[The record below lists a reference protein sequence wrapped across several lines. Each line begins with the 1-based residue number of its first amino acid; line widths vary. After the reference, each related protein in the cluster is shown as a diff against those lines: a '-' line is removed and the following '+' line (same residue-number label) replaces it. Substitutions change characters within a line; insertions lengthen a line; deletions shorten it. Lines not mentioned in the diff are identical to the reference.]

1 MEQAHHPAR
10 RTYAFA
16 WFEHRNP
23 EREQATLRIWMGA
36 AVLLAYA
43 VFAWVR
49 PSHDA
54 LLVARIIALYV
65 SYGAIT
71 LLILSRVRAPSGT
84 RLIITTIADQTLL
97 GIALAA
103 GGSTALPLIWV
114 MFWFLIGS
122 GCRYGKRP
130 LAVSCA
136 TALVIVVVLGIWQPW
151 WRENLPAAIGLG
163 LSVLGASVYLS
174 VLVDRL
180 GNANRDLARQ
190 ASTDPLTGLS
200 NRYALE
206 RIVDRAMTSPEASGD
221 NHTALLLIDLDGFKE
236 VNDTYGHAVG
246 DMLLQAF
253 AQSLARRMRKSD
265 TIARLGGDEFVV
277 LAHQMRDRAAVLS
290 VADSI
295 HSTLRAITSV
305 QERPVSVSA
314 SIGACLLSSAT
325 AAASGTTNQPGMS
338 AVLRAAD
345 RAMYRAKSLGEGKT
359 VFAETRDFE
368 AG

>member
-1 MEQAHHPAR
+1 MEQAQQPAR

-16 WFEHRNP
+16 WSEHRNP

-36 AVLLAYA
+36 AVLLAYGIY
-43 VFAWVR
+43 AWLR

-54 LLVARIIALYV
+54 SMVTRIVALYV
-65 SYGAIT
+65 SYGAVT
-71 LLILSRVRAPSGT
+71 LLIVRRMRSPSVT
-84 RLIITTIADQTLL
+84 RLTMTTIADQTLL
-97 GIALAA
+97 GLALAA
-103 GGSTALPLIWV
+103 GGAIGLPLIWV

-122 GCRYGKRP
+122 GCRYGKRT

-136 TALVIVVVLGIWQPW
+136 TALVIVVALGIWQPW
-151 WRENLPAAIGLG
+151 WNANIPAAIGLG

-180 GNANRDLARQ
+180 GSANRDLARQ

-206 RIVDRAMTSPEASGD
+206 QIVDRAMSAPEADGD
-221 NHTALLLIDLDGFKE
+221 SATALLLIDLDGFKE

-253 AQSLARRMRKSD
+253 AQSLGKRMRKTD

-277 LAHQMRDRAAVLS
+277 LAHQVRDPAAVLAM
-290 VADSI
+290 ADSI
-295 HSTLRAITSV
+295 HSVLAAITSV

-325 AAASGTTNQPGMS
+325 AAHQSGMT

-359 VFAETRDFE
+359 VLAETRDFE
-368 AG
+368 TN

>member
-1 MEQAHHPAR
+1 MEQAHQPAR

-16 WFEHRNP
+16 WSEHRNP
-23 EREQATLRIWMGA
+23 EREQATLRVWMGA
-36 AVLLAYA
+36 VVLLAYG
-43 VFAWVR
+43 VFAWLR

-54 LLVARIIALYV
+54 FLTTRLVALYV

-71 LLILSRVRAPSGT
+71 LLIVSRMSAPSVA
-84 RLIITTIADQTLL
+84 RLTVTTIADQTIL
-97 GIALAA
+97 GLALAA
-103 GGSTALPLIWV
+103 GGATALPLLWV

-122 GCRYGKRP
+122 GCRYGKRT

-136 TALVIVVVLGIWQPW
+136 TALIIVTAMAVWQPW
-151 WRENLPAAIGLG
+151 WHENLPAAIGLA

-206 RIVDRAMTSPEASGD
+206 RVVDRAMNAPEANGD
-221 NHTALLLIDLDGFKE
+221 HATALLLIDLDGFKE

-246 DMLLQAF
+246 DLLLQAF
-253 AQSLARRMRKSD
+253 ADSLAKRMRKSD

-277 LAHQMRDRAAVLS
+277 LAHQMRDRDAVLS
-290 VADSI
+290 VADNI
-295 HSTLRAITSV
+295 HSALGEITSV

-314 SIGACLLSSAT
+314 SIGACLLSSA
-325 AAASGTTNQPGMS
+325 ASAHQTGMT

-368 AG
+368 IS

>member
-1 MEQAHHPAR
+1 MEQAHQAAR
-10 RTYAFA
+10 RAYAFA
-16 WFEHRNP
+16 WSEHRNP

-36 AVLLAYA
+36 AVLLAYG
-43 VFAWVR
+43 VFAWFH

-54 LLVARIIALYV
+54 SMVAGIIALYV
-65 SYGAIT
+65 AYGAIT
-71 LLILSRVRAPSGT
+71 LFVVSRMRAPSAT
-84 RLIITTIADQTLL
+84 RLTVTTIADQSIL
-97 GIALAA
+97 GLALAA
-103 GGSTALPLIWV
+103 GGATALPMLWV
-114 MFWFLIGS
+114 IFWFLIGS

-136 TALVIVVVLGIWQPW
+136 TALVVIVALGVFQSW
-151 WRENLPAAIGLG
+151 WRANLPAAIGLG

-180 GNANRDLARQ
+180 GHANRILAHQ

-206 RIVDRAMTSPEASGD
+206 QIVNRAMAESNGNSAI
-221 NHTALLLIDLDGFKE
+221 ALLLIDLDGFKE

-246 DMLLQAF
+246 DMLLQSF
-253 AQSLARRMRKSD
+253 AQQLARRMRKTD

-277 LAHQMRDRAAVLS
+277 LAHQVRDRSAVLS
-290 VADSI
+290 VTDSI
-295 HSTLRAITSV
+295 HAVLSTITSV

-325 AAASGTTNQPGMS
+325 AAHQSDMT

-359 VFAETRDFE
+359 VFAEARDFE
-368 AG
+368 TA

>member
-1 MEQAHHPAR
+1 MEQVHQPAR
-10 RTYAFA
+10 RGYAFA
-16 WFEHRNP
+16 WSGNRKP
-23 EREQATLRIWMGA
+23 EREQATLRVWMGA
-36 AVLLAYA
+36 AVLLAYG
-43 VFAWVR
+43 VFSWLH
-49 PSHDA
+49 PSRDA
-54 LLVARIIALYV
+54 LLVMRIIALYV

-71 LLILSRVRAPSGT
+71 LLIVNRATSPSQT
-84 RLIITTIADQTLL
+84 RLTATTIADQSIL
-97 GIALAA
+97 GLALAA
-103 GGSTALPLIWV
+103 GGAIALPLLWV
-114 MFWFLIGS
+114 VFWFLIGS
-122 GCRYGKRP
+122 GCRYGKRT
-130 LAVSCA
+130 LAISCA
-136 TALVIVVVLGIWQPW
+136 TALVIVVSLSIGQPW
-151 WRENLPAAIGLG
+151 WKANIPAAIGLG

-180 GNANRDLARQ
+180 GSVNRDLARQ

-206 RIVDRAMTSPEASGD
+206 QIVDRAMSASAAASDGD
-221 NHTALLLIDLDGFKE
+221 AATALLLIDLDGFKE

-246 DMLLQAF
+246 DMLLQSF
-253 AQSLARRMRKSD
+253 AQSLAKRMRKTD

-277 LAHQMRDRAAVLS
+277 LAHQVRDRDAVLA

-295 HSTLRAITSV
+295 HATLGAITSV

-325 AAASGTTNQPGMS
+325 AAQQSGMT

-368 AG
+368 TT

>member
-1 MEQAHHPAR
+1 MEQAHQPAR

-16 WFEHRNP
+16 WSEHRNP
-23 EREQATLRIWMGA
+23 EREQATLRVWMGG
-36 AVLLAYA
+36 AVLLAYGI
-43 VFAWVR
+43 FTWLR

-54 LLVARIIALYV
+54 LLVTRLIALYA
-65 SYGAIT
+65 SYGAVT
-71 LLILSRVRAPSGT
+71 LLIVSRMSAPSER
-84 RLIITTIADQTLL
+84 RLTVTTIADQTLL
-97 GIALAA
+97 GLALAA
-103 GGSTALPLIWV
+103 GGATALPLIWV

-122 GCRYGKRP
+122 GCRYGKRT
-130 LAVSCA
+130 LAVSCV
-136 TALVIVVVLGIWQPW
+136 TALVIVVALGVWQPW
-151 WRENLPAAIGLG
+151 WRANLPAAIGLG

-180 GNANRDLARQ
+180 GSANRDLARQ

-206 RIVDRAMTSPEASGD
+206 QIVDRAMSTREADGD
-221 NHTALLLIDLDGFKE
+221 HATALLLIDLDGFKE

-253 AQSLARRMRKSD
+253 AQSLAKRMRKTD

-277 LAHQMRDRAAVLS
+277 LAHQVGDRAAVLS

-295 HSTLRAITSV
+295 HSILGAMTSV

-325 AAASGTTNQPGMS
+325 AAHQSGMS

-368 AG
+368 TN

>member
-10 RTYAFA
+10 RAYGFP
-16 WFEHRNP
+16 WSEHRNP
-23 EREQATLRIWMGA
+23 EREQATLRVWMGA
-36 AVLLAYA
+36 AVLVAYG
-43 VFAWVR
+43 VFAWIH

-54 LLVARIIALYV
+54 VLVARLIALYV

-71 LLILSRVRAPSGT
+71 LLIVSRMSSPSQT
-84 RLIITTIADQTLL
+84 RLTATTIADQSIL
-97 GIALAA
+97 GCALAA
-103 GGSTALPLIWV
+103 GGATALPLIWV

-122 GCRYGKRP
+122 GCRYGKRT

-136 TALVIVVVLGIWQPW
+136 TALVIVVMLGIWQPW
-151 WRENLPAAIGLG
+151 WNANIPAAIGLG

-180 GNANRDLARQ
+180 GSANRDLARQ

-206 RIVDRAMTSPEASGD
+206 QIVNRAMTAPEAEAD
-221 NHTALLLIDLDGFKE
+221 DHAATALLLIDLDGFKE

-246 DMLLQAF
+246 DMLLQSF
-253 AQSLARRMRKSD
+253 AHSLAKRMRKSD
-265 TIARLGGDEFVV
+265 TTARLGGDEFVV
-277 LAHQMRDRAAVLS
+277 LAHQVRDRDAVLA

-295 HSTLRAITSV
+295 HAALGAITSV

-325 AAASGTTNQPGMS
+325 AAQQSGMT

-368 AG
+368 LT

>member
-1 MEQAHHPAR
+1 MEQAHQPAR
-10 RTYAFA
+10 RGYVFP
-16 WFEHRNP
+16 WSGHRNP
-23 EREQATLRIWMGA
+23 EREQATLRVWMGA
-36 AVLLAYA
+36 AVLVAYG
-43 VFAWVR
+43 VFSWLH
-49 PSHDA
+49 PSRDA
-54 LLVARIIALYV
+54 FLVMRIVGLYV

-71 LLILSRVRAPSGT
+71 LLVVSRAASASQT
-84 RLIITTIADQTLL
+84 RLTATTIADQSIL
-97 GIALAA
+97 GLALAV
-103 GGSTALPLIWV
+103 GGATALPLIWV

-122 GCRYGKRP
+122 GCRYGKRT

-136 TALVIVVVLGIWQPW
+136 TALVIVVSLSIGQPW
-151 WRENLPAAIGLG
+151 WNANIPAALGLG

-180 GNANRDLARQ
+180 GSVNRDLARQ

-206 RIVDRAMTSPEASGD
+206 QIVDRAMFASAAASDGD
-221 NHTALLLIDLDGFKE
+221 AATALLLIDLDGFKE

-246 DMLLQAF
+246 DMLLQSF
-253 AQSLARRMRKSD
+253 AHALAKRMRKTD
-265 TIARLGGDEFVV
+265 TTARLGGDEFVV
-277 LAHQMRDRAAVLS
+277 LAHQVRDRAAVLA

-295 HSTLRAITSV
+295 HSVLGAITSV

-325 AAASGTTNQPGMS
+325 AGHQTGMT

-368 AG
+368 AS

>member
-10 RTYAFA
+10 RAYGFP
-16 WFEHRNP
+16 WSEHRNP

-36 AVLLAYA
+36 AVLAAYA
-43 VFAWVR
+43 AFAWLH
-49 PSHDA
+49 PAHDA
-54 LLVARIIALYV
+54 VLVARIVALYV
-65 SYGAIT
+65 VYGGVT
-71 LLILSRVRAPSGT
+71 LLVVNRRTSPSRA
-84 RLIITTIADQTLL
+84 RLTATTIADQSIL
-97 GIALAA
+97 GLALAA
-103 GGSTALPLIWV
+103 GGATALPLIWV

-122 GCRYGKRP
+122 GCRYGKRT

-136 TALVIVVVLGIWQPW
+136 TALVIVAMLGIWQPW
-151 WRENLPAAIGLG
+151 WNANMPATIGLG

-180 GNANRDLARQ
+180 GSANRDLARQ

-206 RIVDRAMTSPEASGD
+206 QIVNRAMTAPQAND
-221 NHTALLLIDLDGFKE
+221 DAATALLLIDLDGFKE

-246 DMLLQAF
+246 DMLLQSF
-253 AQSLARRMRKSD
+253 AQSLSKRMRKTD
-265 TIARLGGDEFVV
+265 TTARLGGDEFVV
-277 LAHQMRDRAAVLS
+277 LAHQVRDRDAVLA

-295 HSTLRAITSV
+295 HAALGAITSV

-325 AAASGTTNQPGMS
+325 AAQQSGMS

-359 VFAETRDFE
+359 VFAETRDFDIS
-368 AG
+368 

>member
-1 MEQAHHPAR
+1 MEQAHQPAR
-10 RTYAFA
+10 RAYAFA
-16 WFEHRNP
+16 WSEHRNP
-23 EREQATLRIWMGA
+23 EREQATLRVWMGA
-36 AVLLAYA
+36 AVLLAYGI
-43 VFAWVR
+43 FAWLR

-54 LLVARIIALYV
+54 LLVMRLVALYV

-71 LLILSRVRAPSGT
+71 LLIVSRISTPSSVRLT
-84 RLIITTIADQTLL
+84 VTTIADQTLL
-97 GIALAA
+97 GLALAA
-103 GGSTALPLIWV
+103 GGSVALPLIWV

-122 GCRYGKRP
+122 GCRYGKRT

-136 TALVIVVVLGIWQPW
+136 TALVIVMAMAIWQPW
-151 WRENLPAAIGLG
+151 WHENIPAAIGLG

-206 RIVDRAMTSPEASGD
+206 RIVDRAMSAHEADGD
-221 NHTALLLIDLDGFKE
+221 HATALLLIDLDGFKE

-253 AQSLARRMRKSD
+253 AQSLAKRMRKPD

-277 LAHQMRDRAAVLS
+277 LAHQVRDRAAVLS

-295 HSTLRAITSV
+295 HSVLGAITSV

-325 AAASGTTNQPGMS
+325 AANQASMT

-368 AG
+368 IS

>member
-1 MEQAHHPAR
+1 MEQAHQPAR
-10 RTYAFA
+10 RAYAFA
-16 WFEHRNP
+16 WSEHRNP
-23 EREQATLRIWMGA
+23 EREQATLRVWMGA

-43 VFAWVR
+43 VFEWLH

-54 LLVARIIALYV
+54 SLVTGLIASYVAYGGVTLLVV
-65 SYGAIT
+65 SRM
-71 LLILSRVRAPSGT
+71 SAPSMK
-84 RLIITTIADQTLL
+84 RLTVTTIADQTIL
-97 GIALAA
+97 GLALAA
-103 GGSTALPLIWV
+103 GGAIALPLLWV
-114 MFWFLIGS
+114 VFWFLIGS
-122 GCRYGKRP
+122 GCRYGKRT

-136 TALVIVVVLGIWQPW
+136 TALAVVMALAIWQPW
-151 WRENLPAAIGLG
+151 WHANLPAAIGLG
-163 LSVLGASVYLS
+163 LSVLGISVYLS

-180 GNANRDLARQ
+180 GNANRVLARQ

-206 RIVDRAMTSPEASGD
+206 QIVDRAMSARESDDTHAA
-221 NHTALLLIDLDGFKE
+221 ALLLIDLDGFKE

-253 AQSLARRMRKSD
+253 AQSLAKRMRKTD

-277 LAHQMRDRAAVLS
+277 LAHQVRDRTAVLS

-295 HSTLRAITSV
+295 HSVLDTITSV

-314 SIGACLLSSAT
+314 SIGACLLSSAS
-325 AAASGTTNQPGMS
+325 AARQADMT

-359 VFAETRDFE
+359 VFAETHDFE
-368 AG
+368 PN

>member
-1 MEQAHHPAR
+1 MEQAHQADR
-10 RTYAFA
+10 RAYASA
-16 WFEHRNP
+16 LSGHRNP
-23 EREQATLRIWMGA
+23 EREQATLRVWMGA
-36 AVLLAYA
+36 VVLLAYGI
-43 VFAWVR
+43 FAWLR

-54 LLVARIIALYV
+54 SMVTRLIAIYV
-65 SYGAIT
+65 TYGVIT
-71 LLILSRVRAPSGT
+71 LLIVSRMKASSGK
-84 RLIITTIADQTLL
+84 RLTVTTIADQALL
-97 GIALAA
+97 GLALGS
-103 GGSTALPLIWV
+103 GGATALPLIWV

-122 GCRYGKRP
+122 GCRYGKRT

-136 TALVIVVVLGIWQPW
+136 TASCVIAALGIWQPW
-151 WRENLPAAIGLG
+151 WSENLPAAIGLG

-206 RIVDRAMTSPEASGD
+206 QIVDRAMATPEAGD
-221 NHTALLLIDLDGFKE
+221 RQATALLLIDLDGFKE

-246 DMLLQAF
+246 DMLLQSF
-253 AQSLARRMRKSD
+253 AQTLAKRMRKTD

-277 LAHQMRDRAAVLS
+277 LAHQVRDRAAVLA

-295 HSTLRAITSV
+295 HSVLGAITSV

-325 AAASGTTNQPGMS
+325 AARQSGMT

-368 AG
+368 SN

>member
-1 MEQAHHPAR
+1 MEQAHQPAR
-10 RTYAFA
+10 RAYAYA
-16 WFEHRNP
+16 WSGHRNP
-23 EREQATLRIWMGA
+23 EREQATLRVWMGA
-36 AVLLAYA
+36 AVLLAYG
-43 VFAWVR
+43 VFAWLH

-54 LLVARIIALYV
+54 SLVTRLIALYV
-65 SYGAIT
+65 AYGAMT
-71 LLILSRVRAPSGT
+71 LLVVSRMSAPSLA
-84 RLIITTIADQTLL
+84 RLTVTTIADQALL
-97 GIALAA
+97 GLALAA
-103 GGSTALPLIWV
+103 GGATALPLLWV
-114 MFWFLIGS
+114 VFWFLIGS
-122 GCRYGKRP
+122 GCRYGKRT
-130 LAVSCA
+130 LAVSCV
-136 TALVIVVVLGIWQPW
+136 TALIVVVALGIWQPW
-151 WRENLPAAIGLG
+151 WSANLPAAIGLG

-206 RIVDRAMTSPEASGD
+206 QIVNRAMHAPEADD
-221 NHTALLLIDLDGFKE
+221 NGATALLLIDLDGFKE

-246 DMLLQAF
+246 DMLLQSF
-253 AQSLARRMRKSD
+253 AQLLARRMRKTD

-277 LAHQMRDRAAVLS
+277 LAHQVRDRGAVLS

-295 HSTLRAITSV
+295 HSALSTITSV

-325 AAASGTTNQPGMS
+325 AARRADMS

-368 AG
+368 SG

>member
-1 MEQAHHPAR
+1 MEQAHQPAR
-10 RTYAFA
+10 RAYAFA
-16 WFEHRNP
+16 WSEHRNP
-23 EREQATLRIWMGA
+23 EREQATLRVWMGA
-36 AVLLAYA
+36 VVLLAYGI
-43 VFAWVR
+43 FAWLR

-54 LLVARIIALYV
+54 LLVARLIALYV
-65 SYGAIT
+65 SYGAVT
-71 LLILSRVRAPSGT
+71 LLIVSRMASPSEK
-84 RLIITTIADQTLL
+84 RLTVTTIADQSIL
-97 GIALAA
+97 GLAFAA
-103 GGSTALPLIWV
+103 GGAVALPLIWV

-122 GCRYGKRP
+122 GCRYGKRT
-130 LAVSCA
+130 LAVSSA
-136 TALVIVVVLGIWQPW
+136 TALVIVVALGIWQPW
-151 WRENLPAAIGLG
+151 WRANLPAAIGLG

-180 GNANRDLARQ
+180 GSANRDLARQ

-206 RIVDRAMTSPEASGD
+206 RIVDRTMSAREAD
-221 NHTALLLIDLDGFKE
+221 DIHATALLLIDLDGFKE

-246 DMLLQAF
+246 DMLLQSF
-253 AQSLARRMRKSD
+253 AQSLEKRMRKTD

-277 LAHQMRDRAAVLS
+277 LAHQVRDRAAVLA
-290 VADSI
+290 VADNI
-295 HSTLRAITSV
+295 HAVLNALTSV

-325 AAASGTTNQPGMS
+325 AAHQSGMT

-368 AG
+368 TN

>member
-1 MEQAHHPAR
+1 MEQVHQPAR
-10 RTYAFA
+10 RGYAFA
-16 WFEHRNP
+16 WSGNRNP
-23 EREQATLRIWMGA
+23 EREQATLRVWMGA
-36 AVLLAYA
+36 AVLLAYG
-43 VFAWVR
+43 VFSWLH
-49 PSHDA
+49 PSRDA
-54 LLVARIIALYV
+54 LLVMRIIALYV

-71 LLILSRVRAPSGT
+71 LLIVSRATSPSQI
-84 RLIITTIADQTLL
+84 RLTATTIADQSIL
-97 GIALAA
+97 GLALAA
-103 GGSTALPLIWV
+103 GGAIALPLIWV

-122 GCRYGKRP
+122 GCRYGKRT

-136 TALVIVVVLGIWQPW
+136 TALVIVVSLSIGQPW
-151 WRENLPAAIGLG
+151 WNANIPAAIGLG

-180 GNANRDLARQ
+180 GSVNRDLARQ

-206 RIVDRAMTSPEASGD
+206 QIVDRAMTTPEADGD
-221 NHTALLLIDLDGFKE
+221 AATALLLIDLDGFKE

-265 TIARLGGDEFVV
+265 TTARLGGDEFVV
-277 LAHQMRDRAAVLS
+277 LAHQVRDRAAVLA

-295 HSTLRAITSV
+295 HSVLGAITSV

-314 SIGACLLSSAT
+314 SIGACLLSSA
-325 AAASGTTNQPGMS
+325 AAAHQSGMT

-345 RAMYRAKSLGEGKT
+345 RAMYRAKGLGEGKT
-359 VFAETRDFE
+359 VFAETRDFDTN
-368 AG
+368 

>member
-1 MEQAHHPAR
+1 MEQAHQPAR
-10 RTYAFA
+10 RAYGFP
-16 WFEHRNP
+16 WSGHRNP
-23 EREQATLRIWMGA
+23 EREQATLRVWMGA
-36 AVLLAYA
+36 AVLLAYGI
-43 VFAWVR
+43 FAWLH

-54 LLVARIIALYV
+54 SMVTRLVGLYV
-65 SYGAIT
+65 AYGAIT
-71 LLILSRVRAPSGT
+71 LFVVSRMTSPSQA
-84 RLIITTIADQTLL
+84 RLTATTIADQSIL
-97 GIALAA
+97 GCALAA
-103 GGSTALPLIWV
+103 GGTIALPLIWV
-114 MFWFLIGS
+114 VFWFLIGS
-122 GCRYGKRP
+122 GCRYGKRT

-136 TALVIVVVLGIWQPW
+136 TALVIVAALGTWQPW
-151 WRENLPAAIGLG
+151 WHANLPAAIGLG

-180 GNANRDLARQ
+180 GSANRDLARQ

-206 RIVDRAMTSPEASGD
+206 QVVNRAMSTPEAETD
-221 NHTALLLIDLDGFKE
+221 AATALLLIDLDGFKE
-236 VNDTYGHAVG
+236 VNDTYGHAIG

-253 AQSLARRMRKSD
+253 GHSLAKRMRKTD
-265 TIARLGGDEFVV
+265 TTARLGGDEFVV
-277 LAHQMRDRAAVLS
+277 LAHQVRDRAAVLAI
-290 VADSI
+290 ADSI
-295 HSTLRAITSV
+295 HATLSAITSV

-325 AAASGTTNQPGMS
+325 AAEQSGMT

-368 AG
+368 TT